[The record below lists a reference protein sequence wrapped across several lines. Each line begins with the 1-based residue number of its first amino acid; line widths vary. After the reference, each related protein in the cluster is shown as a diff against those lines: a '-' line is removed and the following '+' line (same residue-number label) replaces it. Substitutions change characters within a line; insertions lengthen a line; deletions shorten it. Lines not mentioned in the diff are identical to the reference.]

1 MKKYETNRLRNAAVI
16 GHGKAGKTTLAEAA
30 LFDGG
35 TTDRLGRVDDG
46 TSVLDFEPEEA
57 KRSLSISSA
66 FHHVEWDKNRVNL
79 IDTPGDANFIIDT
92 KNSLQV
98 ADGAVVVVDAI
109 SGVEVQTEKVWEY
122 ANQFQLPRIF
132 FISKM
137 DRERASF
144 SEVLSDIQKVLS
156 PKAIPL
162 NLPIGAEDSFS
173 GVVDVLAGKAHQYGS
188 DLSGKFTTTDIP
200 AGMRDEAQTAREK
213 LIEVIAE
220 SDDAL
225 LEKYLDGQELSPEEL
240 AGGLR
245 KGVLNRTIFPVLCG
259 SGLKNIGVPQLLDA
273 VIQCLPSPQDRGPV
287 KGVHPVNKTE
297 EIRKPEENEPFS
309 AFVFKTV
316 ADPYAGKLTIFRV
329 WSGTLTPDGTLY
341 NAHKGARER
350 FGQILQLE
358 GKNQKPVDSVGPG
371 DIAAVA
377 KLRETTTWDTL
388 GDEKKPI
395 LFSGFEL
402 PLPPVSFAVEPKSKG
417 DEEKITASL
426 ARLIEEDPTIR
437 LQRDEQT
444 KELILFGMGQ
454 THIEVTVDKL
464 KRKFGVEVNLKTPKI
479 PYKETIKSTKSGII
493 YRHKKQSGGR
503 GQFAE
508 VHFELAPL
516 PRGTGFEFQNA
527 LVGMNVPRNFVPAV
541 EKGVAEAM
549 QSGVLAGY
557 PVVDVKVKFYDGKSH
572 EVDSSEIA
580 FKIAASMAF
589 KKGVMESN
597 PVLLEPI
604 MNIEVSIPDEYMG
617 DVIGDLNSRRGR
629 VLSVEP
635 RSKGQLI
642 KAQVPLAEVLK
653 YAPDLTSMTSGRGSF
668 SMELSHYEE
677 VPAHLTEKVVAASG
691 RKKTEEED

>member
-1 MKKYETNRLRNAAVI
+1 MKKSENNRLRNIALIA
-16 GHGKAGKTTLAEAA
+16 HGKAGKTTLAEAM
-30 LFDGG
+30 LFDAKAS
-35 TTDRLGRVDDG
+35 DRLGRVDEG
-46 TSVLDFEPEEA
+46 TSVMDFEPEEI
-57 KRSLSISSA
+57 KRGLTISSS
-66 FHHVEWDKNRVNL
+66 FNHLQWNKHKINL
-79 IDTPGDANFIIDT
+79 VDTPGDANFIIDT
-92 KNSLQV
+92 KNSLQ
-98 ADGAVVVVDAI
+98 AVDAAVIVVDAVA
-109 SGVEVQTEKVWEY
+109 GVEVQTEKVWDY
-122 ANQFQLPRIF
+122 ASQFALPRLF
-132 FISKM
+132 FTSKM
-137 DRERASF
+137 DRERANF
-144 SEVLSDIQKVLS
+144 SQAVADIQKILT
-156 PKAIPL
+156 PKAVRL

-173 GVVDVLAGKAHQYGS
+173 GVVDLLTLKALYFET
-188 DLSGKFTTTDIP
+188 DLSGQFREGEIP
-200 AGMRDEAQTAREK
+200 AGLQEEVRSAREK
-213 LIEVIAE
+213 LAEAIAE
-220 SDDAL
+220 SDDTL

-240 AGGLR
+240 FQGLR
-245 KGVLNRTIFPVLCG
+245 KGVLNKSIFPILCG
-259 SGLKNIGVPQLLDA
+259 SGLKNMGVQPLLDA
-273 VIQCLPSPQDRGPV
+273 ILQCLPSPLDRETI
-287 KGVHPVNKTE
+287 KGIRPGTQAE
-297 EIRKPEENEPFS
+297 EIRKADDEEPFS

-329 WSGTLTPDGTLY
+329 WSGTLQSDSTLY
-341 NAHKGARER
+341 NSNREVRER

-358 GKNQKPVDSVGPG
+358 AKNQRSVESVGPG

-377 KLRETTTWDTL
+377 KLKETTTWDTL
-388 GDEKKPI
+388 CDEKKPI
-395 LFSGFEL
+395 LYQGISL
-402 PLPPVSFAVEPKSKG
+402 PIPPVSFAVAPKTKG
-417 DEEKITASL
+417 DEEKITSSL

-454 THIEVTVDKL
+454 IHMEVTVEKL

-508 VHFELAPL
+508 VHFELSPL
-516 PRGTGFEFQNA
+516 ARGAGFEFQNA

-580 FKIAASMAF
+580 FKIASLMAF
-589 KKGVMESN
+589 KKGMMETN

-604 MNIEVSIPDEYMG
+604 MNIEVFVPDEYMG

-629 VLSVEP
+629 VLAVEP

-677 VPAHLTEKVVAASG
+677 VPAHLTEKIVSATKAAQ
-691 RKKTEEED
+691 KEA